1 MCVCI
6 CESQFLNISL
16 TILCLS
22 FIYIVLIS
30 KVCLRQ
36 GDVRLWEVRCVDMSY
51 TVDVHVLSPMIYN
64 RERVSLLNNDI

>member
-16 TILCLS
+16 TILCLY

-36 GDVRLWEVRCVDMSY
+36 GDVRLWEVRCVDVSY
-51 TVDVHVLSPMIYN
+51 TVHVLSPMIYN
-64 RERVSLLNNDI
+64 RERVSLLDNDI